1 MKGGSIL
8 FGIMAG
14 LIIALLVGLLVLPM
28 IGVFDMT
35 ATGEKNILDWWG
47 NTNLQSTLRRHAP
60 ETKLPDNA
68 DPSQGFAHYK
78 STCLRCHGG
87 PDVTRENWANN
98 MLPMPPH
105 LYKDTQ
111 EMSDGALFYIISN
124 GIRMTGMPAFGPD
137 HAQEDIWNMVA
148 IVRELNNL
156 TEPQKQELQRSA
168 DLFGHDKN
176 GHSDNGHDGSEGG
189 NHNH

>member
-1 MKGGSIL
+1 MKRGSFL
-8 FGIMAG
+8 FGIMSG
-14 LIIALLVGLLVLPM
+14 LIIALLVGLFVLPM

-68 DPSQGFAHYK
+68 DPSQGFTHYK

-87 PDVTRENWANN
+87 PDVTRENWANH
-98 MLPMPPH
+98 MLPIPPH
-105 LYKDTQ
+105 LYKEETQ
-111 EMSDGALFYIISN
+111 DMSDGALFYIISN
-124 GIRMTGMPAFGPD
+124 GIRMTGMPAFGPE

-148 IVRELNNL
+148 VVRELNNL
-156 TEPQKQELQRSA
+156 TEQQKQELQKSA
-168 DLFGHDKN
+168 EFYG
-176 GHSDNGHDGSEGG
+176 DNGHAGSEGG
-189 NHNH
+189 HQHN